1 MNKIKDYIKENNVSF
16 VFECC
21 DMENDPHIIEYPE
34 SKVVLLDVVKNQ
46 MKFEKLSYDELFQL
60 ATKLGIKVKEKA
72 FVIES
77 WEDFYAWY
85 NEVTTEGYKYKGN
98 DIEGFVIEDSVGYM
112 TKLKLFYYKYWKKLR
127 GVAQSVLR
135 YGNYKWTGSLLTREE
150 NEFLGWCKST
160 FLNMTPEEK
169 EAAKSY
175 ANICNLRK
183 KFYLWKAEQEEANV

>member
-1 MNKIKDYIKENNVSF
+1 
-16 VFECC
+16 
-21 DMENDPHIIEYPE
+21 
-34 SKVVLLDVVKNQ
+34 
-46 MKFEKLSYDELFQL
+46 
-60 ATKLGIKVKEKA
+60 
-72 FVIES
+72 
-77 WEDFYAWY
+77 
-85 NEVTTEGYKYKGN
+85 
-98 DIEGFVIEDSVGYM
+98 M

-127 GVAQSVLR
+127 GVAQSVLQ

-150 NEFLGWCKST
+150 NEFLGWCKLT